1 MSLTAGI
8 VLTSTLAAVSVTD
21 IRRRVIPNR
30 ALLVAVALWLGI
42 TVWSGGEGAASALIA
57 ASVITSPLL
66 VAALVRP
73 EGMGMGDV
81 KLVAVI
87 SLYLGWGAWVALL
100 AGLFL
105 AGLTG
110 VLISLGTR
118 RPPSE
123 TSLPLA
129 PFLAAGV
136 FISLIPLQ

>member
-1 MSLTAGI
+1 MSLIPPI
-8 VLTSTLAAVSVTD
+8 VLCATLATVSVSD
-21 IRRRVIPNR
+21 LRRRIIPNR
-30 ALLVAVALWLGI
+30 VLLAAAALWLGV
-42 TVWSGGEGAASALIA
+42 TVWSGGAGASSSLAAAVVIA
-57 ASVITSPLL
+57 SPLL
-66 VAALVRP
+66 AVALIRP

-87 SLYLGWGAWVALL
+87 ALYLGWGAWSALL

-110 VLISLGTR
+110 VLISLGNR
-118 RPPSE
+118 RPPAE

-136 FISLIPLQ
+136 VISLIPLQ

>member
-8 VLTSTLAAVSVTD
+8 ILTSVLAVVSVTD

-30 ALLVAVALWLGI
+30 ALSAAVDLWVGVE
-42 TVWSGGEGAASALIA
+42 VWTGGEGAASDLIA
-57 ASVITSPLL
+57 AAVIATPLL
-66 VAALVRP
+66 AASLVRP

-87 SLYLGWGAWVALL
+87 GLYLGWGAWIALL

-110 VLISLGTR
+110 VLISLGSR
-118 RPPSE
+118 RPPGE
-123 TSLPLA
+123 TTLPLA

-136 FISLIPLQ
+136 VISLIPLQ